1 MTDSSAPGRKR
12 ALAILLVCE
21 VAAMSCWFASNASIA
36 SIRAHE
42 VMSPSYEALL
52 TSSVQAGFVVG
63 AFFSA
68 LFTLPDRV
76 DLRRLFRLCAFVAAV
91 CTGALVLLPPVS
103 AVAPLLRFVTGVSLA
118 GVYPV
123 GMALAATWAA
133 GDLGLLIGLLVG
145 SLTLGS
151 ALPHLAAA
159 VGGLDWRLPCLFAA
173 AGALVA
179 AALAGFIGVGPN
191 KAAAPKFKWS
201 NVLVGWRS
209 RPLRLANFGYFGHMW
224 ELYAMWAWIGAFV
237 AASFKARYGG
247 QPPLHPALATF
258 LIVASGA
265 FGALLGGFFADRV
278 GRTLVTSVAMAVS
291 GLCAVLIGLTYGGS
305 ATAVL
310 AVGIVWGISVIA
322 NSAQFSA
329 SVVELSEPS
338 LRGAMLT
345 AQTCVGFLLTL
356 ASIHLMPYAIA
367 ALGWRY
373 AFAML
378 ALGPLCG
385 VWAMLTLRASPE
397 AGKMAGGRR

>member
-1 MTDSSAPGRKR
+1 MAATAARKKS
-12 ALAILLVCE
+12 LAILLVCQ

-42 VMSPSYEALL
+42 AMSPFYEALL

-68 LFTLPDRV
+68 LFALPDRI
-76 DLRRLFRLCAFVAAV
+76 DLRLLFRSSALVAAA
-91 CTGALVLLPPVS
+91 CTGALALLPPVS
-103 AVAPLLRFVTGVSLA
+103 PLAPPLRFVAGMSFA

-123 GMALAATWAA
+123 GMALAATWAR

-159 VGGLDWRLPCLFAA
+159 FGGLDWRLPCVVASG
-173 AGALVA
+173 GAFL
-179 AALAGFIGVGPN
+179 AALLAGWIGIGPN
-191 KAAAPKFKWS
+191 APVAPKFKWS
-201 NVLVGWRS
+201 NVLIGWRS
-209 RPLRLANFGYFGHMW
+209 RPLRLVNFGYFGHMW

-237 AASFKARYGG
+237 AASFRVRYGAH
-247 QPPLHPALATF
+247 PPLHPALATF

-265 FGALLGGFFADRV
+265 IGALLGGFLADRF
-278 GRTLVTSVAMAVS
+278 GRTLVTSLAMAVS
-291 GLCAVLIGLTYGGS
+291 GLCAALIGLTFGGS
-305 ATAVL
+305 AASVL
-310 AVGIVWGISVIA
+310 FIGVIWGVSVIA
-322 NSAQFSA
+322 DSAQFSA
-329 SVVELSEPS
+329 AAVELSEAN

-345 AQTCVGFLLTL
+345 AQTCIGFLLTL
-356 ASIHLMPYAIA
+356 ASIHLMPYAVD
-367 ALGWRY
+367 LLSWRY
-373 AFAML
+373 AFGIL

-397 AGKMAGGRR
+397 AERMAGGRR